1 MKIYL
6 DAMGGDNAPLAPVEG
21 AKEALGMYPDLQ
33 IELAGPIE
41 TVQKTVDEV
50 FGADAAL
57 RSRLT
62 LTDCPER
69 LVPAARNVRGTLHW
83 AAASTMRTI
92 SPSFLARTTICGTR
106 R

>member
-21 AKEALGMYPDLQ
+21 AKEALGLYPDLQ

-62 LTDCPER
+62 LTEEM
-69 LVPAARNVRGTLHW
+69 VVSRGQISLDLIDLYR
-83 AAASTMRTI
+83 ALGGGLAS
-92 SPSFLARTTICGTR
+92 AE
-106 R
+106 